1 MSASVFDLQLPTRPR
16 NLATTRPRTRDRA
29 ASRPRNGETSRP
41 QFDVHAIS
49 IPAKTF
55 TGDFWFTHRASGRLW
70 FALGDVAGKG
80 LPAAL
85 VMAMIQEELERRIA
99 SCARAGC
106 DPATTMQRLHEF
118 LKPLLPSNRFATA
131 VIGWL
136 GDAGTMTIVNAGH
149 CPPMLVRADGRI
161 EEIDSTGPVVGI
173 MAASRW
179 MSATFTLNAG
189 DQLILYSD
197 GVIEAASPDGE
208 EFGVEGIVQALPAF
222 ASSRDVASAI
232 HAAVS
237 QHANGARYD
246 DLTVMVIGA

>member
-1 MSASVFDLQLPTRPR
+1 MTASAFELDVPTRPR
-16 NLATTRPRTRDRA
+16 THVTPRLQ
-29 ASRPRNGETSRP
+29 PRP

-55 TGDFWFTHRASGRLW
+55 TGDFWFTHRAAGRLW

-85 VMAMIQEELERRIA
+85 VMAMIQEELERRIT

-136 GDAGTMTIVNAGH
+136 GDDGTMTLVNAGH

-173 MAASRW
+173 MASSRW

-208 EFGVEGIVQALPAF
+208 EFGVEGIVQALPALS
-222 ASSRDVASAI
+222 SSRDIASAI

-237 QHANGARYD
+237 RHANGARYD
-246 DLTVMVIGA
+246 DLTLLVIGR